1 MDAEILKILACPW
14 CVTRPVPGTPKLARA
29 KLELVGPAEK
39 PTGLKCKDCERV
51 YAILEDGLPNL
62 IVENATAPVKAGK

>member
-1 MDAEILKILACPW
+1 MDAEFLKILACPW

-29 KLELVGPAEK
+29 KLEPQGAAEK
-39 PTGLKCKDCERV
+39 PTALHCKECGRT

-62 IVENATAPVKAGK
+62 IAEQAQRAAQ

>member
-29 KLELVGPAEK
+29 KLEVIGPADN

-51 YAILEDGLPNL
+51 YAVKDGLPDL
-62 IVENATAPVKAGK
+62 IVENATKAGK